1 MTRTLTVE
9 EAVRS
14 VFGEDTGI
22 AGKRPVSGGDIND
35 AFLLDLTDGRQVF
48 LKTNRKETADMFSA
62 EEEGLKA
69 LAASGGIQAAKP
81 LLSGCDPEADCA
93 FLLLEYI
100 REGKRTSS
108 FWDGFGRALA
118 CLHRQETGTLVPG
131 GIYGFF
137 RDTYIGR
144 NLQRNRPH
152 DSWIPFFRDERLKVQ
167 FDMAGHWFDT
177 QDRKRIGDL
186 LADLDRFLIEPE
198 RPSLLHG
205 DLWAGN
211 FLAGRNGEA
220 VLIDPAVYV
229 GCAEAD
235 LAMTELFGGF
245 SPRFYDAYREVHPV
259 PYGYRDRRDLYN
271 LYHLLNHLNLFG
283 GGYLAPVKQI
293 LYRYT

>member
-1 MTRTLTVE
+1 ML
-9 EAVRS
+9 
-14 VFGEDTGI
+14 
-22 AGKRPVSGGDIND
+22 
-35 AFLLDLTDGRQVF
+35 
-48 LKTNRKETADMFSA
+48 SA
-62 EEEGLKA
+62 EEEGLAA
-69 LAASGGIQAAKP
+69 LASSGVIQAAKP
-81 LLSGCDPEADCA
+81 LLSGYDPEKDCA

-118 CLHRQETGTLVPG
+118 YLHRQETGDFVPG
-131 GIYGFF
+131 GVYGFF

-144 NLQRNRPH
+144 NLQKNRPR
-152 DSWIPFFRDERLKVQ
+152 DAWPSFFRDERLRVQ

-177 QDRKRIGDL
+177 QDRKRIGKL
-186 LADLDRFLIEPE
+186 LDDLDRFLIEPE

-211 FLAGRNGEA
+211 FMAGPDGGA

-229 GCAEAD
+229 GCSEAD

-245 SPRFYDAYREVHPV
+245 PQRFYQAYNEISPIDQGYRE
-259 PYGYRDRRDLYN
+259 RRELYN

-283 GGYLAPVKQI
+283 GSYLGSVRHVLRTYA
-293 LYRYT
+293 